1 MPNTYVIDCEV
12 YPNYFLLSAQNL
24 ADNSLLHF
32 EQSPYHNLDRDA
44 LKFFLSDNLTI
55 SFNGLTYDLP
65 MIAGVIKGYN
75 NEQLKKLSDRLV
87 QSEEPSWL
95 ICKDIDLVVPRTWD
109 HIDIINVAPGV
120 AGLKLYGGRLHQQKL
135 QDLPIDIDTVLT
147 RSQMDEVKRY
157 CVNDLLTTRSLSSAL
172 KSEIDLRVQISK
184 QYGMDVRSK
193 GDAQIAEM
201 LISHE
206 LTRITGKEYQRPSA
220 AQKPFRYRDPG
231 FIAFESPPLQTML
244 QHLLETDFTVGS
256 NGSVIMPDWLK
267 TPITVGDTPYQMG
280 IGGLHSRET
289 SQYIVCGGGMTLAD
303 YDVASYY
310 PSIILQQ
317 RLAPA
322 AMGKDFVEIYGSMV
336 ARRLAAKKTGDKTVA
351 DTFKIVLNSSF
362 GKFGSKYSKL
372 YSPDL
377 LIQVTMTGQ
386 LALLMLIER
395 LTLAGIRVVSANTDG
410 IVLYY
415 PNDRAR
421 DVAIIMFD
429 WELTTSYLLE
439 MTPYRLI
446 ASRDVNSY
454 LAVKPDGQVKSKGC
468 FAKPGLSKNPDL
480 QIVYE
485 AVIEVVATGTPIEE
499 TITGCKDICK
509 FVSVRRVQGGAVWRS
524 ERLGRV
530 VRFYYSSD
538 VGNDEAITYATNG
551 NRVPKSNGARPLM
564 DLPDEFPG
572 DVDYPIY
579 ITAARKLLK
588 EIGFGEGGKC

>member
-44 LKFFLSDNLTI
+44 LKSFLSDNLTI
-55 SFNGLTYDLP
+55 SFNGLVYDLP
-65 MIAGVIKGYN
+65 VIAGVIKGYT

-87 QSEEPSWL
+87 QSEELSWL
-95 ICKDIDLVVPRTWD
+95 ICKDIGLVVPRTWD

-157 CVNDLLTTRSLSSAL
+157 CVNDLLTTRSLFSAL
-172 KSEIDLRVQISK
+172 KNEIDLRVQISK

-201 LISHE
+201 LILHE
-206 LTRITGKEYQRPSA
+206 LTRVTGKDYSRPELT
-220 AQKPFRYRDPG
+220 QKTFKYRNPG
-231 FIAFESPPLQTML
+231 FITFISPHLQTMF
-244 QHLLETDFTVGS
+244 QHLLDTDFTIGG

-267 TPITVGDTPYQMG
+267 DPVTIDGISYQMG
-280 IGGLHSRET
+280 IGGLHSVEN
-289 SQYIVCGGGMTLAD
+289 SQYIECAEGMVLAD

-317 RLAPA
+317 RLHPES
-322 AMGKDFVEIYGSMV
+322 MGKDFVKVYQDIV
-336 ARRLAAKKTGDKTVA
+336 ARRLAAKRSEDKTTA
-351 DTFKIVLNSSF
+351 DTLKIVLNASF
-362 GKFGSKYSKL
+362 GKFGSKYSRF

-386 LALLMLIER
+386 LALLMLIEI
-395 LTLAGIRVVSANTDG
+395 LTTAGVKVVSTNTDG

-415 PNDRAR
+415 PSFLAR
-421 DVAIIMFD
+421 EVAIIMFD

-446 ASRDVNSY
+446 ASRDVNNY
-454 LAVKPDGQVKSKGC
+454 LAVKLDGSVKGKGC

-485 AVIEVVATGTPIEE
+485 AVIEAVARGTPIEE

-509 FVSVRRVQGGAVWRS
+509 FVSVRRVQGGAVWRGG
-524 ERLGRV
+524 RLGRV

-538 VGNDEAITYATNG
+538 VGNDEAITYVTNG

-564 DLPDEFPG
+564 DLPDEFPS

-588 EIGFGEGGKC
+588 EIGFGEG